1 MTKNKQIHDCCIQ
14 KLIVSF
20 KRLTLE
26 SLKEISHT
34 HISHNTP
41 FKVIKIFLA
50 RSSSIFYHLKLCL
63 VQLRETAY
71 IHLWK
76 IFHYVIWHYVLHI
89 SRLLVPVYHCK
100 IELFVNEQLNPTYRY
115 VIFLKSD
122 RKSTWTKIVLRAS
135 NRWLT
140 YAHRDFLRV
149 STLSLSSC
157 CKEHD
162 VHNRMALLPR
172 VSPCNSAIV
181 RAIAFLGSLRV
192 GRSDRVK
199 VWRYNRSID

>member
-1 MTKNKQIHDCCIQ
+1 M
-14 KLIVSF
+14 
-20 KRLTLE
+20 
-26 SLKEISHT
+26 
-34 HISHNTP
+34 
-41 FKVIKIFLA
+41 
-50 RSSSIFYHLKLCL
+50 RSSSIFYLSEIMFGSITRDSLYSSL
-63 VQLRETAY
+63 ENLLLRDLALRVTY
-71 IHLWK
+71 
-76 IFHYVIWHYVLHI
+76 FPFV
-89 SRLLVPVYHCK
+89 STRLPLQNR
-100 IELFVNEQLNPTYRY
+100 FVNEQLNPTYHY
-115 VIFLKSD
+115 IIFLKSD
-122 RKSTWTKIVLRAS
+122 RKSTWTKIVVQAS

-162 VHNRMALLPR
+162 VHNRMALLPH
-172 VSPCNSAIV
+172 VSPCNSAIG